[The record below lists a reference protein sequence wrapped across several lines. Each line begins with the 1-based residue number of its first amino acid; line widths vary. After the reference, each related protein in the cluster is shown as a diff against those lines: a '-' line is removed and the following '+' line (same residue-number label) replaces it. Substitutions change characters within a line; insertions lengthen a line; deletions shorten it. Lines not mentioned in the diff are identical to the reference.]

1 MEVLNVVEIG
11 QDLLVTTLWLSGP
24 AILVSLIV
32 GLAISIMQ
40 TVTSIQ
46 EQTLSFAPRIIA
58 VGVVMVLTMP
68 WMLEESSAFTIRM
81 MERMLLVTQ

>member
-24 AILVSLIV
+24 ANLVILIE
-32 GLAISIMQ
+32 GLAMSLMQ